1 MTQVLTIYDGIY
13 MMTNGLSLLMQGV
26 EIETKQDVV
35 SQGSSDRKFSWR
47 SVTLPENSTWNL
59 NRISIAYRELSND
72 SPSVVH

>member
-35 SQGSSDRKFSWR
+35 SQGGSDRKFSWR

-72 SPSVVH
+72 SPPVVH